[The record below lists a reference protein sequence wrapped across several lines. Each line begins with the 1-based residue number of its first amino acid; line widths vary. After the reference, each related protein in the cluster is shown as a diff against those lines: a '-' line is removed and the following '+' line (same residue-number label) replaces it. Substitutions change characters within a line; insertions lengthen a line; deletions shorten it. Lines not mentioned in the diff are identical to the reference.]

1 MIGIGVNI
9 LGQLTR
15 VRYPAALRAYWQR
28 VRDDG
33 GVMLSMNAATDAYR
47 SAPDASLVWAASA
60 YDTGTLYSVL
70 PVGGT
75 GDFTVARNSPAY
87 TDNADGTLSEVAVNV
102 PKFVYRNGK
111 FYALPERAATN
122 LLLNSLTLSTQDVTV
137 TAQAYT
143 LQFRGTGSVALSG
156 AHTATLSGTGV
167 NDRVTLTFTPSAGTL
182 TLTITGSVTYAQLET
197 GSYASSY
204 ILTEATTET
213 RDPDLIT
220 KTGAADLIGE
230 TEGTMVMEIN
240 ISKIDLTIEPGIFK
254 IGDSSNQIAARI
266 LTNNLIRFIISAP
279 ISSGT
284 VNISTENGVVV
295 GINKFAY
302 SYKSGKVAVSINGGD
317 VTTVTGTFAFDAAL
331 DFIQIGRGSSLDSY
345 LNDGVF
351 FILIEKTQ
359 VDDAKLKELSTL

>member
-213 RDPDLIT
+213 RDADVIT
-220 KTGAADLIGE
+220 KTGASALIGQTAGSIIFTFDAGDDFDLYIDE
-230 TEGTMVMEIN
+230 VAAAGLSGMTKVQFDYTATTQTLYIDDVEVDSATGTYDWSDMDV
-240 ISKIDLTIEPGIFK
+240 IDLGNMAGEGQLNGGI
-254 IGDSSNQIAARI
+254 A
-266 LTNNLIRFIISAP
+266 NLIL
-279 ISSGT
+279 
-284 VNISTENGVVV
+284 V
-295 GINKFAY
+295 
-302 SYKSGKVAVSINGGD
+302 
-317 VTTVTGTFAFDAAL
+317 
-331 DFIQIGRGSSLDSY
+331 
-345 LNDGVF
+345 
-351 FILIEKTQ
+351 
-359 VDDAKLKELSTL
+359 